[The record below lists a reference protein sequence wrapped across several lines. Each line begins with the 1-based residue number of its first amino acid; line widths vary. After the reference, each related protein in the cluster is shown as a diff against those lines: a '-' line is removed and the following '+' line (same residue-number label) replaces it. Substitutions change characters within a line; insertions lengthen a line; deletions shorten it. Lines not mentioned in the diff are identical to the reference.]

1 MIYSGIYPGGTDMQ
15 IDAHHHFW
23 QPARGDYGWIP
34 EDNDILNRAY
44 GPADIAPHLAAAG
57 IEATILVQA
66 APSIYETEYMLGIA
80 DATPHIA
87 GVTGWVDFENQAHR
101 AELVRL
107 AGHPKFRAV
116 RPMIQDIPDD
126 DWMLRRDVQWGFE
139 MTAELGLR
147 FEALGFPR
155 HIENFLT
162 IFKRYPDMKVVINHC
177 MKPQIAARDA
187 MQFKQWADGMTL
199 LAKETSAFCKFS
211 ALITEADENWQT
223 EALRPYAEH
232 IITSFGA
239 ERVMWGSDWPVCRLR
254 GEYAEWRKAALALTA
269 DLGDAAR
276 AAIFGGTANNF
287 YDLGL

>member
-1 MIYSGIYPGGTDMQ
+1 MQ

-23 QPARGDYGWIP
+23 QPTRGDYGWIP

-57 IEATILVQA
+57 IDATILVQA

-80 DATPHIA
+80 DATQHVA
-87 GVTGWVDFENQAHR
+87 GVTGWVDFENQGHK
-101 AELVRL
+101 AELTRL
-107 AGHPKFRAV
+107 AGHPKLRAV

-177 MKPQIAARDA
+177 MKPQIAAHDA
-187 MQFKQWADGMTL
+187 MQFKQWADGMAR
-199 LAKETSAFCKFS
+199 LANETSAFCKFS

-254 GEYAEWRKAALALTA
+254 GEYAEWREAALALTA
-269 DLGDAAR
+269 GLGDAAI

>member
-1 MIYSGIYPGGTDMQ
+1 
-15 IDAHHHFW
+15 
-23 QPARGDYGWIP
+23 
-34 EDNDILNRAY
+34 
-44 GPADIAPHLAAAG
+44 
-57 IEATILVQA
+57 
-66 APSIYETEYMLGIA
+66 MLGIA

-87 GVTGWVDFENQAHR
+87 GVTGWVDFENQGI
-101 AELVRL
+101 RL
-107 AGHPKFRAV
+107 NYPGWQVIQKLLAV

-162 IFKRYPDMKVVINHC
+162 IFKRYPYMKVVINHC
-177 MKPQIAARDA
+177 MKPQIAAHDA
-187 MQFKQWADGMTL
+187 MHFKQWADGMTR
-199 LAKETSAFCKFS
+199 LANETSAFCKFS

-269 DLGDAAR
+269 SLDDAAR